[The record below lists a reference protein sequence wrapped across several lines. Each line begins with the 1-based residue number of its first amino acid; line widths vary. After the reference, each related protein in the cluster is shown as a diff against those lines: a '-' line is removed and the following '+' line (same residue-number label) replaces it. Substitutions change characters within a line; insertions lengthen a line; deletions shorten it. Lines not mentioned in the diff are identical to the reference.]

1 MKRVLLHH
9 LKLENFKGV
18 RNLEADFNPDAV
30 TEIRGRNGSG
40 KSTIFDAFTWCLFG
54 KDSRGASQFSI
65 KTHDPNGEPIH
76 KLVHA
81 VECVLTVD
89 GERLEIRREYR
100 EKWVKK
106 RGESEET
113 FQGHEESRYI
123 NGVPYTQ
130 RDFTAK
136 IEELINYDVFQL
148 ITNPRTFL
156 SLSTDE
162 KRAQLVEMAGIETDL
177 DIANRLE
184 DKKLATALQTKTTQE
199 LIAERKANAMRI
211 KQDLKGM
218 PQRIEEAERAIPEEA
233 EDERELAKQHY
244 DLQLKRA
251 ELNAKLERSEA
262 VDSEQAMQLLNM
274 RGKEIELNRELQKA
288 QTLADEVATAGW
300 RKEREEQQELQ
311 KQARQM
317 KSAIPRLQDEA
328 ERERTQIVEPTKKR
342 LEELRAQF
350 QELSSRTLNIELTGI
365 CPTCGT
371 PYTSDK
377 LDELREQAQADFNA
391 RQARDKKELNAEGKV
406 LKERLEGAQARIA
419 DCNEA
424 IREAKEELRNLQ
436 ANPLLTKDLG
446 EAPKRTAVTAKE
458 ERLQKEIEEIRKE
471 IEEKQKET
479 TSDVTKGLRAERDAV
494 QEQLDQVLQRKGD
507 AQRAAAQRRRV
518 QELEEQH
525 KQLNRELA
533 SAERDLQEIDDFQ
546 KQRMAMVEEEV
557 NSLFHTLTWRM
568 YRDQVNGGQ
577 TEVCE
582 PMIGGVPYSDAN
594 DAAKINAG
602 VDICRAIGMHQGVQA
617 PIFIDNAESV
627 NDILPTEAQQI
638 HLVVTAGDLEILN
651 GMETE

>member
-1 MKRVLLHH
+1 MKKVQLHR

-18 RNLEADFNPDAV
+18 RNLEADFAPDAV

-54 KDSRGASQFSI
+54 KDSRGASQFTI
-65 KTHDPNGEPIH
+65 KTQNEQGEPIH

-100 EKWVKK
+100 EKWVTK
-106 RGESEET
+106 RGEAEET

-136 IEELINYDVFQL
+136 IEELISYDIFQL

-156 SLSTDE
+156 GLSTDE
-162 KRAQLVEMAGIETDL
+162 RRARLVEMAGIETDL
-177 DIANRLE
+177 EIANRLG
-184 DKKLATALQTKTTQE
+184 DKKLAAALRTKTIAE
-199 LIAERKANAMRI
+199 LTAERKASAARI

-218 PQRIEEAERAIPEEA
+218 PQRIEEAERAIPEES
-233 EDERELAKQHY
+233 EDEQELAKQHY

-262 VDSEQAMQLLNM
+262 VDSEQAMKLLNM
-274 RGKEIELNRELQKA
+274 RGKEIELTRELKKA
-288 QTLADEVATAGW
+288 QTLADELATEGW
-300 RKEREEQQELQ
+300 RKEREEQQELR
-311 KQARQM
+311 KQVRQM
-317 KSAIPRLQDEA
+317 KNAIPRLQDEA

-350 QELSSRTLNIELTGI
+350 QQIASRTLNIELSGI
-365 CPTCGT
+365 CPTCGA

-377 LDELREQAQADFNA
+377 LSELRAQAQADFNA
-391 RQARDKKELNAEGKV
+391 RQARDKKEINAEGKV
-406 LKERLEGAQARIA
+406 LKERLEGAQDRIA
-419 DCNEA
+419 ENNEA
-424 IREAKEELRNLQ
+424 IREAQEELRRLQ
-436 ANPLLTKDLG
+436 TNPLLTKDLG

-471 IEEKQKET
+471 IEEKQTET
-479 TSDVTKGLRAERDAV
+479 TSDATKCLRAERDAV
-494 QEQLDQVLQRKGD
+494 QEQLDRVLQRKGD

-518 QELEEQH
+518 QELEELH
-525 KQLNRELA
+525 KRLNQELA

-557 NSLFHTLTWRM
+557 NSLFHTLAWRM

-582 PMIGGVPYSDAN
+582 PMINGVPYSDAN
-594 DAAKINAG
+594 NAARINAG
-602 VDICRAIGMHQGVQA
+602 VDICRAIGTHQGVQA
-617 PIFIDNAESV
+617 PIFIDNAEAV
-627 NDILPTEAQQI
+627 NKILPTEAQQI
-638 HLVVTAGDLEILN
+638 HLVVTDGDLEILQP
-651 GMETE
+651 